1 MASYLV
7 LKRLVEDRVYEEGE
21 VVTSPSFAD
30 SVPILLSRHYLAVVP
45 DNYSPPAAPKLK
57 SEPPA
62 PAPAP
67 EDPEHSGGAD
77 SPQATGGTT
86 PEAEPPASGVAPEPE
101 APSLPEVID
110 LSDVPTPVEET
121 KAS

>member
-30 SVPILLSRHYLAVVP
+30 SVPILLSRQYLAVVP
-45 DNYSPPAAPKLK
+45 DNYAPVQAAPKRK
-57 SEPPA
+57 SEPLA
-62 PAPAP
+62 PTPAP
-67 EDPEHSGGAD
+67 ELSGGAD
-77 SPQATGGTT
+77 STQAAGGTT

-101 APSLPEVID
+101 TPSLPAIID
-110 LSDVPTPVEET
+110 LSDVPTPAVEPT